1 MHPILD
7 VLVRG
12 RLEFL
17 CEPIQSQFRSGNGHD
32 RRFECRAG
40 KLDTAQSSISG
51 CASQM
56 QEIAS
61 SFRGTT
67 SHPGKVY
74 LIVLDG
80 IGCCL
85 LLVA

>member
-1 MHPILD
+1 MP
-7 VLVRG
+7 RG
-12 RLEFL
+12 R
-17 CEPIQSQFRSGNGHD
+17 
-32 RRFECRAG
+32 G